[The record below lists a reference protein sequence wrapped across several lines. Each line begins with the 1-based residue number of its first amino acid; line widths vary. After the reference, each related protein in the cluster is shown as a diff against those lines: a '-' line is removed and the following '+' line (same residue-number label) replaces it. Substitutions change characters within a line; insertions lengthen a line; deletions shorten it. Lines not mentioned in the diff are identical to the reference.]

1 MGWTPKK
8 RHFRSLAET
17 TSGLLEPIL
26 RKKTGLNLELM
37 ENWPLLVGRDI
48 AQSTMPL
55 KIIWSRRVSVDDP
68 FKPATLV
75 VGCEAYAAMILT
87 HESNEILQRINAF
100 FGYVAID
107 RIKIEQRVIEEKE
120 VVRKKPPLVDD
131 NDRKLIAELTG
142 QIENEVLRKS
152 LYNLG
157 VSIFAQKHSLH
168 NKKFNN

>member
-1 MGWTPKK
+1 MGWKPKK
-8 RHFRSLAET
+8 QHFRSLAET
-17 TSGLLEPIL
+17 ASSLLEPIL

-37 ENWPLLVGRDI
+37 ENWPLLVGEDI

-55 KIIWSRRVSVDDP
+55 KIIWARRTSVDDP

-107 RIKIEQRVIEEKE
+107 RIKIEQRVVEEQK
-120 VVRKKPPLVDD
+120 VMRKKRPPVDE
-131 NDRKLIAELTG
+131 NDRKVIDELTG
-142 QIENEVLRKS
+142 PIENEVLRKS
-152 LYNLG
+152 LCDLG
-157 VSIFAQKHSLH
+157 LSIFAQKHSLH
-168 NKKFNN
+168 DKKFNN